1 MIRVVPPLEKRRS
14 DPRSD
19 SGYANPGMR
28 MEEGRGLG
36 VNVLI
41 VHFPY
46 VLTKFRG
53 TAELWT
59 GRSLYNLSVRDR
71 VILLTRN

>member
-1 MIRVVPPLEKRRS
+1 MIRVVPALEKRRS

-36 VNVLI
+36 VNELI
-41 VHFPY
+41 VHFSY
-46 VLTKFRG
+46 VLSFV
-53 TAELWT
+53 
-59 GRSLYNLSVRDR
+59 GRPNYGLVDLS
-71 VILLTRN
+71 IIYPYAIG